1 MMIANSKTEGNPRTS
16 TTSSKCF
23 LSHHCFLP
31 DTLTILFLGSSLP
44 LVPCISVQGKPTLD
58 STSALYVGAE
68 ATSLQLEL
76 PPLKPPPPPSPAKTL
91 WLSSCLPG
99 SSFSDL
105 TDLLL
110 PWTWSAHSCL
120 PRLCCCEQRC
130 QKGLPQKG
138 LPWQRTE

>member
-44 LVPCISVQGKPTLD
+44 LVPCISVQGKPTLG

-76 PPLKPPPPPSPAKTL
+76 PPLK
-91 WLSSCLPG
+91 LSAAPRPLGLSEELERG
-99 SSFSDL
+99 A
-105 TDLLL
+105 TGLL
-110 PWTWSAHSCL
+110 PANTHL
-120 PRLCCCEQRC
+120 
-130 QKGLPQKG
+130 K
-138 LPWQRTE
+138 